1 MDKEIREVRTIISDD
16 PVYASDEIILDGVQ
30 TSFQVQYFPLIQESV
45 IITPILDPAPSSIS
59 EKTGVFRFA
68 AAPDAQTIKVEY
80 NHVSLLNESICTFLH
95 LQGNDWDVRLAAAD
109 ALDSIATQ
117 QALIQKKIKL
127 LDLQTDGPA
136 LAQALRAHAKALR
149 DRVLADEPG
158 FEIIEQI
165 NDKFG
170 YREKVVKDWMRQGID

>member
-1 MDKEIREVRTIISDD
+1 MDREIREVRTIISDE
-16 PVYASDEIILDGVQ
+16 PLYASDLIQLDGVQ
-30 TSFQVQYFPLIQESV
+30 KSFQVEYFPLIQESV
-45 IITPILDPAPSSIS
+45 IITPTLSPAPASID

-68 AAPDAQTIKVEY
+68 AAPGAGSIQVEY
-80 NHVSLLNESICTFLH
+80 SHVSFLNEALCTFLH
-95 LQGNDWDVRLAAAD
+95 LHGNDWDVRLAAAD
-109 ALDSIATQ
+109 ALDSLATQ

-136 LAQALRAHAKALR
+136 LAMAIRAHAKALR

-165 NDKFG
+165 ADGFG
-170 YREKVVKDWMRQGID
+170 YREKIVKDWMRQGLD